1 MIDQN
6 SIETVVTVIQAVT
19 LTLAA
24 FYYILTLQNNQRTQR
39 QSLETRQAQ
48 LFMQIYNRWS
58 GQDFQDAW
66 QLWNSFEFNSL
77 EQGIEVFRMAR
88 ARRARGILSA
98 FFEGIGVLVKE
109 ELIDIRL
116 VAELI
121 SVPIEVFWD
130 KISPIIDEL
139 REYENNPRE
148 LTETEYLYKALK
160 KFIEEHPEVKE

>member
-6 SIETVVTVIQAVT
+6 SLQTAATLIQAVT
-19 LTLAA
+19 LQIGA
-24 FYYILTLQNNQRTQR
+24 FYYLLSLRNSQRTQR
-39 QSLETRQAQ
+39 ESLETRQAQ
-48 LFMQIYNRWS
+48 LFMQVYNRWS

-88 ARRARGILSA
+88 ARRARGVLTA

-109 ELIDIRL
+109 DLIDIRL

-121 SVPIEVFWD
+121 SVPIEVF
-130 KISPIIDEL
+130 
-139 REYENNPRE
+139 
-148 LTETEYLYKALK
+148 
-160 KFIEEHPEVKE
+160 